1 MLVTSPV
8 VELRAPCHAEYVSV
22 VRLAVLG
29 LCGRA
34 PLSYDEVEDLRL
46 AVGEGCASSVQRAA
60 EAGMDDARLTLRAT
74 VDESLIVLE
83 IEVAGPVPPAP
94 EPLEQGGMDVEF
106 TGQQLRF
113 SLVQLLVEGVN
124 MGGLPGGGRAF
135 RLTKHA
141 EAPSGM

>member
-83 IEVAGPVPPAP
+83 IEDDVPVPPAS
-94 EPLEQGGMDVEF
+94 EPLEQAVMDVDF
-106 TGQQLRF
+106 NDQQFRV
-113 SLVQLLVEGVN
+113 SLMQLLVDEVN
-124 MGGLPGGGRAF
+124 IEGLPGGGQCI
-135 RLTKHA
+135 RLTKHCVA
-141 EAPSGM
+141 SDGQ